1 MSEATQE
8 WHGRVQ
14 WFRPDELD
22 EDARELYD
30 AITSGPRAAGPRN
43 SSLTGASGQLAGPFN
58 AMLLTPRLGNALQA
72 LGAAVRYQ
80 TSLGARARELA
91 ILSVARDAKS
101 DFEWNAHATIGYAAG
116 LTIEEV
122 TALFEGRE
130 IPTLSDN
137 EQWVVRVVRTLLDRR
152 DLTDAEFAEAND
164 ALGRETLMELIVL
177 VGYYNTLA
185 LSMRVW
191 RVPLAEGMEQIF

>member
-14 WFRPDELD
+14 WFRPEELD

-43 SSLTGASGQLAGPFN
+43 SSLTGPTGQLAGPFN

-91 ILSVARDAKS
+91 ILSVARDAES
-101 DFEWNAHATIGYAAG
+101 DFEWNAHATVGYAAG

-122 TALFEGRE
+122 SALLEGRE
-130 IPTLSDN
+130 ISTLSDN
-137 EQWVVRVVRTLLDRR
+137 ERWVVQVVQTLLDRH
-152 DLTDAEFAEAND
+152 DLSDDEFAEALE

-191 RVPLAEGMEQIF
+191 RVPLAEEMTPIF